1 MIDPTDVTSTRY
13 RIGAVAKLTGI
24 APDTLR
30 IWERRYAAV
39 TPQRSP
45 RGGRLYSAGDLG
57 RLRMMKLLVD
67 AGDAIGEIAGLDT
80 ETLRDR
86 LAQTRHASPDTGPTP
101 LSSCRLTLVGESLA
115 SILEVPGGTLTGI
128 TLVAA
133 YRDTADFEARASDDE
148 ADVLVIEQATLHAD
162 SAARLV
168 DWLVRAKA
176 TRAVVIY
183 RYASREALAQLPAS
197 RCSALSAPV
206 DPRTLQAHC
215 LAMWHTGQPV
225 STPAAAGSAGFI
237 RAAPPRRYDDAALAQ
252 LASLSSTVKCECPR
266 HLAELITS
274 LSAFE
279 RYSVEC
285 ENRSSRDAA
294 LHTYLHASASH
305 ARQLIE
311 EALDHVIE
319 MENIKIRD

>member
-128 TLVAA
+128 TLVTA
-133 YRDTADFEARASDDE
+133 YRDTAAGDAARGQRCTSGRLACPCESD
-148 ADVLVIEQATLHAD
+148 ACGGGLPLCLTGGAC
-162 SAARLV
+162 SAAGLTMFGPECPRGSAHL
-168 DWLVRAKA
+168 AG
-176 TRAVVIY
+176 
-183 RYASREALAQLPAS
+183 ALPGDVAHRPAGFHAGS
-197 RCSALSAPV
+197 GRKCRVHPG
-206 DPRTLQAHC
+206 R
-215 LAMWHTGQPV
+215 
-225 STPAAAGSAGFI
+225 PAAA
-237 RAAPPRRYDDAALAQ
+237 L
-252 LASLSSTVKCECPR
+252 
-266 HLAELITS
+266 
-274 LSAFE
+274 
-279 RYSVEC
+279 
-285 ENRSSRDAA
+285 
-294 LHTYLHASASH
+294 
-305 ARQLIE
+305 
-311 EALDHVIE
+311 
-319 MENIKIRD
+319 

>member
-1 MIDPTDVTSTRY
+1 MSEPADVTSTRY
-13 RIGAVAKLTGI
+13 RIGAVARLTGI

-45 RGGRLYSAGDLG
+45 RGGRLYSAGDLE
-57 RLRMMKLLVD
+57 RLRLMKLLVD
-67 AGDAIGEIAGLDT
+67 AADAIGEIAGLDT
-80 ETLRDR
+80 EALRAR
-86 LAQTRHASPDTGPTP
+86 LAETRHSSPDTGTP
-101 LSSCRLTLVGESLA
+101 QRSCCRLAVVGESLA
-115 SILEVPGGTLTGI
+115 GMLEVPGGTLTGI

-133 YRDTADFEARASDDE
+133 YRDTADFEARASDDGT
-148 ADVLVIEQATLHAD
+148 DVLVIEQATLHAD

-168 DWLVRAKA
+168 DWLVRAQA
-176 TRAVVIY
+176 AHAVVVY

-206 DPRTLQAHC
+206 DRRTLQAHC

-225 STPAAAGSAGFI
+225 STPPTARSAGFI

-279 RYSVEC
+279 RYSAEC
-285 ENRSSRDAA
+285 ESRSTRDAA
-294 LHTYLHASASH
+294 LHAYLHASASH

-319 MENIKIRD
+319 TENIEI